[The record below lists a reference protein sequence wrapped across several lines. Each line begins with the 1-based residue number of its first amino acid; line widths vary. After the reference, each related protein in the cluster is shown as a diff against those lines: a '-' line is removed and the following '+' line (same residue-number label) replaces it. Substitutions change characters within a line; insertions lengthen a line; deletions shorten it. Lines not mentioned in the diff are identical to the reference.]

1 MFYYCEKC
9 ADIKNAGAKAGQDVT
24 CEVCGT
30 AMKPVLQEYLMPGGS
45 FFKSQAVR
53 QQFISMIQ
61 SQETYDADI
70 GGKKE
75 ELKEEAKAEEQ
86 RHIAEMNQKMQI
98 IELEKRMK
106 QNAVLRD
113 KARAEEEFQE
123 EKTKLD
129 RALAMDV
136 ISRDEYNFKIS
147 IARKKVDNFEE
158 IRKIE
163 QQFDMGIITK
173 EEKNAKI
180 AALTQ

>member
-75 ELKEEAKAEEQ
+75 E
-86 RHIAEMNQKMQI
+86 QKRSSRRRRQNLT
-98 IELEKRMK
+98 ELSQWM
-106 QNAVLRD
+106 
-113 KARAEEEFQE
+113 
-123 EKTKLD
+123 
-129 RALAMDV
+129 
-136 ISRDEYNFKIS
+136 
-147 IARKKVDNFEE
+147 
-158 IRKIE
+158 
-163 QQFDMGIITK
+163 
-173 EEKNAKI
+173 
-180 AALTQ
+180 

>member
-30 AMKPVLQEYLMPGGS
+30 AMKPVPQEYLMPGGS

-53 QQFISMIQ
+53 
-61 SQETYDADI
+61 
-70 GGKKE
+70 
-75 ELKEEAKAEEQ
+75 
-86 RHIAEMNQKMQI
+86 
-98 IELEKRMK
+98 
-106 QNAVLRD
+106 
-113 KARAEEEFQE
+113 
-123 EKTKLD
+123 
-129 RALAMDV
+129 
-136 ISRDEYNFKIS
+136 
-147 IARKKVDNFEE
+147 
-158 IRKIE
+158 